1 MRVTLAQLEAFYW
14 TAKLGSATRAAR
26 HLHLAQPTMSLRLK
40 DLALAAG
47 GHPLLA
53 RTGGVTRLTAHGQA
67 LLPRAAAIMAEL
79 RGIGEPGAA
88 EFTGP
93 IRIGLAEGFAYTGL
107 PALLTALLEDHPGL
121 EPDWVVSTSVTLEAS
136 LLRDTLD
143 VAVLLNPLG
152 DERLK
157 LVPLGAQPT
166 CWVAPA
172 SWDLPPVVAPR
183 DLWTRPVIANPAPSA
198 MFRQV
203 TAWFASAGLFPQ
215 RLSSCTSVA
224 VIAELVAGGIGA
236 GLLPRA
242 MTPRAVSDG
251 RVALL
256 HTAPVVENGRLFI
269 AQPSGLVSP
278 KVAAVARTVARVL
291 DATSYLEPA
300 R

>member
-26 HLHLAQPTMSLRLK
+26 HLNLAQPTLSLRLK
-40 DLALAAG
+40 GLVDATG
-47 GHPLLA
+47 GAPLLS
-53 RTGGVTRLTAHGQA
+53 RTSGATRLTAQGQA
-67 LLPRAAAIMAEL
+67 LLLRAAAIMTEL
-79 RGIGEPGAA
+79 QGIGTPGTT

-107 PALLTALLEDHPGL
+107 PTLLTALLEDHPGL

-136 LLRDTLD
+136 LLHDTLD
-143 VAVLLNPLG
+143 MAVLLNPLG
-152 DERLK
+152 DERLR

-172 SWDLPPVVAPR
+172 RWTLPPVVAPR
-183 DLWTRPVIANPAPSA
+183 DLWTLPVIANPAPSA

-203 TAWFASAGLFPQ
+203 TGWFASAGLFPQ

-242 MTPRAVSDG
+242 MTSRYVEDG
-251 RVALL
+251 CIALL
-256 HTAPVVENGRLFI
+256 QTDPEVENGRLFI
-269 AQPSGLVSP
+269 ARPNGLESP
-278 KVAAVARTVARVL
+278 KVAAVARTIVRVL
-291 DATSYLEPA
+291 DAISYLAPT